1 LMEGDAERT
10 CLENGWSGKQPE
22 CIFVKCPDPKDV
34 PNAILTSDAKSPFQ
48 LGDKLAYS
56 CQDGYKA
63 SGSLSREC
71 QRGGVWSGSDPVC
84 QFVDCGNPPVID
96 NANVTM
102 VNGRTSFNAAADYTC
117 HPDYLPAGIVIV
129 HVVNVILAIVLLV
142 LFVLLISIVLIISLV
157 LVVFLGLLNLLVL
170 LVSLISLI

>member
-1 LMEGDAERT
+1 MMEGDAERT

-71 QRGGVWSGSDPVC
+71 QRGGVWSGADPVC
-84 QFVDCGNPPVID
+84 QFVDCGNPPAID

-102 VNGRTSFNAAADYTC
+102 VNGRTSYNAAADYTC
-117 HPDYLPAGIVIV
+117 HPDYLPAGKVTNRRLLLRQCLEFHLTLNKPAFHPFISMI
-129 HVVNVILAIVLLV
+129 NYSQLLPVLQ
-142 LFVLLISIVLIISLV
+142 SQ
-157 LVVFLGLLNLLVL
+157 
-170 LVSLISLI
+170 

>member
-1 LMEGDAERT
+1 MEGDAERT

-34 PNAILTSDAKSPFQ
+34 PNAILTSDSKSPFQ

-71 QRGGVWSGSDPVC
+71 QRGGVWSGADPVC
-84 QFVDCGNPPVID
+84 QFVDCGNPPAID

-102 VNGRTSFNAAADYTC
+102 VNGRTSYNAAADYTC
-117 HPDYLPAGIVIV
+117 HPDYLPAGKLTMVIFSTV
-129 HVVNVILAIVLLV
+129 MILVNVIIWLMLS
-142 LFVLLISIVLIISLV
+142 F
-157 LVVFLGLLNLLVL
+157 G
-170 LVSLISLI
+170 